1 MLLIICLLVGNL
13 NTPAKYW
20 SSYSQHPHWME
31 SLKSLQERRTNTDV
45 CVSNVGETTKET
57 KVKEIHA

>member
-20 SSYSQHPHWME
+20 SSYSQHPHWMQ
-31 SLKSLQERRTNTDV
+31 SLKSLQEQRRNTDM
-45 CVSNVGETTKET
+45 CVSKVGENT
-57 KVKEIHA
+57 KVKEIYA